1 MSHLYRVVNLHYTT
15 PNVKIKDVLQKSYKN
30 MHKKVQGRFYNIYVQ
45 MDIHKTDIKVCKI
58 RQKSSIF
65 GIDFAGRDNVKLKH
79 I

>member
-1 MSHLYRVVNLHYTT
+1 
-15 PNVKIKDVLQKSYKN
+15 